1 MEVDKSSLVVSKA
14 GRDQGQLFYVI
25 DADEQFVYLA
35 DGKSRR
41 LEKPKRKKR
50 KHVQQVPRTESRI
63 AEKIRN
69 GEKVL
74 NSELRKELASFGQ
87 KLSQNQGG
95 YLILAKDDVIELEGI
110 VTDALPNAMF
120 SVDIGGGHTIL
131 AHISG
136 KLRMNFIKILPGDKV
151 TVQMSPYDL
160 TRGRITWRSK

>member
-1 MEVDKSSLVVSKA
+1 MEIDKSSLVVSKA

-74 NSELRKELASFGQ
+74 NSELRKELASLGQ
-87 KLSQNQGG
+87 KQSQNQGG
-95 YLILAKDDVIELEGI
+95 
-110 VTDALPNAMF
+110 
-120 SVDIGGGHTIL
+120 
-131 AHISG
+131 
-136 KLRMNFIKILPGDKV
+136 
-151 TVQMSPYDL
+151 
-160 TRGRITWRSK
+160 

>member
-25 DADEQFVYLA
+25 DADEQYVYLA

-50 KHVQQVPRTESRI
+50 KHIEQIPRTESRI

-95 YLILAKDDVIELEGI
+95 
-110 VTDALPNAMF
+110 
-120 SVDIGGGHTIL
+120 
-131 AHISG
+131 
-136 KLRMNFIKILPGDKV
+136 
-151 TVQMSPYDL
+151 
-160 TRGRITWRSK
+160 

>member
-1 MEVDKSSLVVSKA
+1 MEIDKSSLVVSKA

-25 DADEQFVYLA
+25 DADEQYVYLP

-50 KHVQQVPRTESRI
+50 KHIEQIPRTESRI

-87 KLSQNQGG
+87 KQSQNQGG
-95 YLILAKDDVIELEGI
+95 
-110 VTDALPNAMF
+110 
-120 SVDIGGGHTIL
+120 
-131 AHISG
+131 
-136 KLRMNFIKILPGDKV
+136 
-151 TVQMSPYDL
+151 
-160 TRGRITWRSK
+160 

>member
-1 MEVDKSSLVVSKA
+1 MEIDRSSLIVSKA

-25 DADEQFVYLA
+25 DADEQYVYLA

-50 KHVQQVPRTESRI
+50 KHIEQIPRTESRI

-87 KLSQNQGG
+87 KQSQNQGG
-95 YLILAKDDVIELEGI
+95 
-110 VTDALPNAMF
+110 
-120 SVDIGGGHTIL
+120 
-131 AHISG
+131 
-136 KLRMNFIKILPGDKV
+136 
-151 TVQMSPYDL
+151 
-160 TRGRITWRSK
+160 

>member
-25 DADEQFVYLA
+25 DADEQYVYLA

-50 KHVQQVPRTESRI
+50 KHVEQVPRTESRI

-74 NSELRKELASFGQ
+74 NSELRKELASIGQ
-87 KLSQNQGG
+87 KQSQNQWG
-95 YLILAKDDVIELEGI
+95 
-110 VTDALPNAMF
+110 
-120 SVDIGGGHTIL
+120 
-131 AHISG
+131 
-136 KLRMNFIKILPGDKV
+136 
-151 TVQMSPYDL
+151 
-160 TRGRITWRSK
+160 

>member
-25 DADEQFVYLA
+25 DVDEQYVYLA

-50 KHVQQVPRTESRI
+50 KHIEQIPRTESRI
-63 AEKIRN
+63 ADKIRN

-87 KLSQNQGG
+87 KQSQNQGG
-95 YLILAKDDVIELEGI
+95 
-110 VTDALPNAMF
+110 
-120 SVDIGGGHTIL
+120 
-131 AHISG
+131 
-136 KLRMNFIKILPGDKV
+136 
-151 TVQMSPYDL
+151 
-160 TRGRITWRSK
+160 

>member
-25 DADEQFVYLA
+25 DADEQYVYLA

-50 KHVQQVPRTESRI
+50 KQIPRTESRI

-87 KLSQNQGG
+87 KQSQNQGG
-95 YLILAKDDVIELEGI
+95 
-110 VTDALPNAMF
+110 
-120 SVDIGGGHTIL
+120 
-131 AHISG
+131 
-136 KLRMNFIKILPGDKV
+136 
-151 TVQMSPYDL
+151 
-160 TRGRITWRSK
+160 